1 MTAKCLDQ
9 LREDR
14 QQQKVWPSLFQ
25 SFLVLFLQKNWEAER
40 MLLCIKRTER
50 CKCLHIL
57 MISSKW
63 KYHHMIMTYHQI
75 YSSAKTVTLIES
87 NLVKYAKIFTSVIY
101 ISIIYANKMDLNFCI
116 RYRFLKKLA
125 SNISLYLFCN
135 IIRQFFKKNYAI
147 GMMFIVYFIT

>member
-101 ISIIYANKMDLNFCI
+101 ISIIYANKMDLI
-116 RYRFLKKLA
+116 FLY
-125 SNISLYLFCN
+125 SISFLEKVSVQYIFVPLYCSCSVTLLDSFF
-135 IIRQFFKKNYAI
+135 FFKI
-147 GMMFIVYFIT
+147 ML